1 MLKKRRT
8 NAVYQIGAGLLE
20 SIREALVAEFI
31 QMRFGIKTTDVG
43 AAQAGGTHGVSRNSR
58 LYLST
63 TVKDTDGLR
72 LRI

>member
-31 QMRFGIKTTDVG
+31 KMRFGIKTTDVG